1 MDINPIS
8 NSVIT
13 ILTTVASIFAA
24 NFSLDIYREIKER
37 KKKAKLFLYK
47 LEEGRKY
54 LLTLKSAIENPSQD
68 SFTGLSEK
76 VSVTQLLENKPP
88 DDLVI
93 FDEGV
98 LEQVAEYFTATK
110 RFVCEFQNFLED
122 DRIEILRPLMVVKAD
137 AVTIENDLC
146 ILVFLEKY
154 FFFEKYFSKS
164 QKSKINSLKSK
175 LKWKYKTLKK
185 EEEKKLG
192 ELNVDSKYDPLLDE
206 LTFFDSQCEYYSE
219 YSIKNIERVFKS
231 LNWDI
236 KR

>member
-13 ILTTVASIFAA
+13 ILTTVASIFVA
-24 NFSLDIYREIKER
+24 NFSLDIYRESKER

-47 LEEGRKY
+47 LEESRKY
-54 LLTLKSAIENPSQD
+54 LLTLKSSIENPSQD

-98 LEQVAEYFTATK
+98 LEQVAEYFIATK

-122 DRIEILRPLMVVKAD
+122 DRIELLRPRLAIRAD
-137 AVTIENDLC
+137 EVIIENELC
-146 ILVFLEKY
+146 ILIFLEKY
-154 FFFEKYFSKS
+154 FSKT
-164 QKSKINSLKSK
+164 QEAKMNNLKSK
-175 LKWKYKTLKK
+175 LKWRHKNLKTK
-185 EEEKKLG
+185 EE
-192 ELNVDSKYDPLLDE
+192 N
-206 LTFFDSQCEYYSE
+206 SQGEYYSE

-236 KR
+236 K

>member
-1 MDINPIS
+1 MDINSIS

-13 ILTTVASIFAA
+13 ILTTVASIFVA
-24 NFSLDIYREIKER
+24 NFSLDIYRESKER

-68 SFTGLSEK
+68 SFIGLSTK

-88 DDLVI
+88 DYLVV

-98 LEQVAEYFTATK
+98 LEQVAEYFIATK

-122 DRIEILRPLMVVKAD
+122 DRIEILRPLMVIRAD
-137 AVTIENDLC
+137 AVIIENDLC
-146 ILVFLEKY
+146 ILIFLEKY
-154 FFFEKYFSKS
+154 FLLDKYFSKS
-164 QKSKINSLKSK
+164 QKSKINILKSN
-175 LKWKYKTLKK
+175 LKWKYKKLKTK
-185 EEEKKLG
+185 EENS
-192 ELNVDSKYDPLLDE
+192 ELNVDSKYDPSLDE
-206 LTFFDSQCEYYSE
+206 LTSFDSQGEYYSE
-219 YSIKNIERVFKS
+219 DSIKNIERVFKS

-236 KR
+236 N